1 MRFRPGARLLPVLT
15 GFLLFALSAQAQM
28 ANETF
33 GRNRV
38 QYRTFEWQYISSDN
52 FDVYYY
58 DDRRRV
64 ATEAAQYLESEFDR
78 ITDLI
83 GYPPY
88 LKTKVFLYNS
98 VTDLQQSNMGML
110 GKQYRV
116 GGETEFIK
124 PYVEIAHPGTL
135 EGFKEELILKVTDL
149 MVNEMMFGGSLKD
162 MFQNAVLMNLP
173 DWFIDGVSA
182 YAAHGWDAEMDDY
195 ARQFVNSKQV
205 NKAFKMSGAE
215 ASLIGQS
222 IWNYVVEK
230 YGKASVANILNYT
243 RVIRNE
249 QKSIY
254 ITLGI
259 PFKQLVADW
268 KRFYGEDQQRI
279 SASYITASDSLRLI
293 PRHRKTIVYT
303 TMKISPDGRNI
314 AYAENDRGRYT
325 VIVKSLETGKETTI
339 LNDGNKVFRQTVD
352 TSLPLVS
359 WADGHTLGVIGTRY
373 GQHIFWLY
381 DLTTRSKIPRTL
393 DRFSN
398 IRSLSFSDNGR
409 LAVISADLDGQNDLY
424 LISTRRDRTRRLTN
438 DLFDDFD
445 PVFIPNTNTLV
456 FSSNRTTDTV
466 NSVRRDFSKAATNYN
481 LFAYNL
487 DTTTNV
493 VSRITN
499 TLSRDYAPKVVDENN
514 IYYLSD
520 QRGIINLFRFNR
532 QTGVYAQVTNFQSS
546 IKSFDIHAESGV
558 FAAVMVNRTRED
570 VFVYHPFNLERQIF
584 TPATR
589 RKETQQVRT
598 LTERRKR
605 EVRQGVPLK
614 QLINERLQQ
623 RKDSLPAEPQKKVD
637 TLHRQPADSTR
648 VPQGQDSVKLVAP
661 VDSLKAS
668 PQMDSLAVD
677 SLRKTRPSA
686 EVNVDDYSFEEEALK
701 QDTVKK
707 PITVT
712 PPPKKEP
719 DVNTDDYKFEDEA
732 LKAQRPGETFLSR
745 YMKAKE
751 GNRITGPFPYQP
763 KFSYENFS
771 TDFVVD
777 PLRGFSIRL
786 ETQMNDI
793 LENFRIHGGIQTAF
807 DWKSGDVFGEFHYL
821 KHRVDFSVRYD
832 RKVIFWSQTE
842 ESGASS
848 NVQRQKYS
856 WQRME
861 FGVSLPLTVRTRVS
875 LKPFT
880 GYTFYEDLG
889 PDQRIVSPPVYRPSK
904 SQWYVGGRAE
914 LVFDNSLNNGLNL
927 MEGTRGKLAL
937 VHYEGIGNKNASFS
951 QVYLDLRHYQKIYRE
966 IVLAV
971 RGYAGNF
978 FGNAPKQ
985 YVLGGVDNWFGNV
998 TNYEGVRNPLYVTSG
1013 YNENLVFT
1021 EFATTLRGFDYA
1033 TLYGTSVAMFNAE
1046 LRMPLVRALGG
1057 GSTSSG
1063 FLRHMQFTAFYDI
1076 GTSWTGAPPIN
1087 SENSLRTVEV
1097 KSGPFTIDLKQYLN
1111 PWLYSYGFGF
1121 RSMILGYYL
1130 KFDYAWPVE
1139 NYKVKDPRIMVSVGL
1154 DF

>member
-1 MRFRPGARLLPVLT
+1 MRFAPVIRMMVVAAGIYLLPGPLH
-15 GFLLFALSAQAQM
+15 AQM
-28 ANETF
+28 ANESF

-38 QYRTFEWQYISSDN
+38 QYRTFQWQYISSDN
-52 FDVYYY
+52 FDVYFYG
-58 DDRRRV
+58 DRRRV

-98 VTDLQQSNMGML
+98 VTDMQQSNMGIL

-135 EGFKEELILKVTDL
+135 EGFKEELVLKVTDL

-162 MFQNAVLMNLP
+162 MFQSAVLMNLP

-182 YAAHGWDAEMDDY
+182 YAAFGWDAEMDDY
-195 ARQFVNSKQV
+195 ARQFVQSKQV
-205 NKAFKMSGAE
+205 NKAFKLSGTE
-215 ASLIGQS
+215 ATLIGQS
-222 IWNYVVEK
+222 IWNYIVEK

-268 KRFYGEDQQRI
+268 KRYYGEDQQRI
-279 SASYITASDSLRLI
+279 STSYVQPSDSLRLI

-303 TMKISPDGRNI
+303 TIKISPDGRNI
-314 AYAENDRGRYT
+314 AYAENDRGKYR

-339 LNDGNKVFRQTVD
+339 LNDGNRVFRQTVD
-352 TSLPLVS
+352 TRLPLVS

-373 GQHIFWLY
+373 GQYVFWLY

-393 DRFSN
+393 DRFGN
-398 IRSLSFSDNGR
+398 VRSLSFSDNGR
-409 LAVISADLDGQNDLY
+409 LAAISADLDGQNDLY

-438 DLFDDFD
+438 DLFDDLD
-445 PVFIPNTNTLV
+445 PVFVPNTNTLV
-456 FSSNRTTDTV
+456 FSSNRTIDTV
-466 NSVRRDFSKAATNYN
+466 NTVRRDFSKAATNYN

-499 TLSRDYAPKVVDENN
+499 TLSRDYAPKAVDDQTL
-514 IYYLSD
+514 YYLSD

-532 QTGVYAQVTNFQSS
+532 QTGVYAQLTNFQSS
-546 IKSFDIHAESGV
+546 IKSFDLHRESGT
-558 FAAVMVNRTRED
+558 FAAVMVNQTRED
-570 VFVYHPFNLERQIF
+570 IFVYRPFPLEKQIF

-589 RKETQQVRT
+589 RKETQQVRI

-605 EVRQGVPLK
+605 DVKQGVPLK

-623 RKDSLPAEPQKKVD
+623 RDSVPPAQAVSAPLNPK
-637 TLHRQPADSTR
+637 P
-648 VPQGQDSVKLVAP
+648 DSVKA
-661 VDSLKAS
+661 A
-668 PQMDSLAVD
+668 AVD
-677 SLRKTRPSA
+677 TVTMARRDSVAADSVRTKTPA
-686 EVNVDDYSFEEEALK
+686 VVNVDDYSFEEEVVK
-701 QDTVKK
+701 RDTTTK
-707 PITVT
+707 PLSPA
-712 PPPKKEP
+712 PPARKEP
-719 DVNTDDYKFEDEA
+719 DVNTDDYRFEDDA

-751 GNRITGPFPYQP
+751 SNRITGPFPYQP
-763 KFSYENFS
+763 KFSYENFA

-832 RKVIFWSQTE
+832 RKVIFWSQPTE
-842 ESGASS
+842 GPSTNA
-848 NVQRQKYS
+848 QRQKYS
-856 WQRME
+856 WQKME
-861 FGVSLPLTVRTRVS
+861 FGLSLPLTVRTRVA
-875 LKPFT
+875 LKPFA

-889 PDQRIVSPPVYRPSK
+889 PEQWGTARPTYQPSK

-914 LVFDNSLNNGLNL
+914 IVYDNSINSGLNL
-927 MEGTRGKLAL
+927 MEGTRGKMAL
-937 VHYEGIGNKNASFS
+937 VHYDAIGNKSASFS
-951 QVYLDLRHYQKIYRE
+951 QVYVDIRHYQKIYRE
-966 IVLAV
+966 IVLAL

-985 YVLGGVDNWFGNV
+985 YVLGGVDNWFGNS
-998 TNYEGVRNPLYVTSG
+998 TSYEGVKNPLYVKSG
-1013 YNENLVFT
+1013 YNDNLVFT

-1046 LRMPLVRALGG
+1046 LRLPLVRALAG

-1087 SENSLRTVEV
+1087 SENSLRTVQV
-1097 KSGPFTIDLKQYLN
+1097 NSGPFIIDLKQYLN

-1139 NYKVKDPRIMVSVGL
+1139 NYKVKDPRILVSVGL